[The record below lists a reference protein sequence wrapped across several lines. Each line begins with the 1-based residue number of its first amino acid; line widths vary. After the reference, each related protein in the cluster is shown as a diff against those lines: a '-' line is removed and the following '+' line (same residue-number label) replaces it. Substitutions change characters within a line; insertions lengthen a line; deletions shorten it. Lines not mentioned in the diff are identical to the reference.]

1 MISNMWQVPFYFL
14 HISILVYPVLST
26 TIIKIFLDLEIYNHV
41 VLCNTG
47 VKDTDLDQI
56 ASISYKYEITIETDE
71 CLNMLIYSE
80 LSNALIYFDEPELS
94 QIERLVNQRGAQ
106 KALDSN
112 TWLIKTSNKSR
123 QLSDYFKN
131 SSLRFG
137 LWVNIF
143 LAKTNGNDI
152 LLFQGNGIGTK
163 TLQAKV

>member
-1 MISNMWQVPFYFL
+1 MIKNQKSP
-14 HISILVYPVLST
+14 
-26 TIIKIFLDLEIYNHV
+26 
-41 VLCNTG
+41 
-47 VKDTDLDQI
+47 
-56 ASISYKYEITIETDE
+56 
-71 CLNMLIYSE
+71 
-80 LSNALIYFDEPELS
+80 LS

-106 KALDSN
+106 KALNSN

-143 LAKTNGNDI
+143 LAKTYGNDI

-163 TLQAKV
+163 TLQTKV